1 MARNRYRGGGK
12 ARSGYDITS
21 SDLPFYDINARLATA
36 EKYSTALMKSEYTRM
51 RDIAQKRLKRLAAS
65 DEGKFV
71 AAMHPDGFP
80 KLSQM
85 SKAVDPFTGK
95 KDVSRKELAASLKEL
110 VNFLTAERSAVS
122 NVKKT
127 IKKTKESIKK
137 STGVDVPKEQLANYG
152 RFINKLKKELGLDQF
167 KYEAK
172 YVVAAWSDLQNKGKI
187 SKKDLTKAV
196 LDVMVDLKL
205 TDDPKED
212 KKKAERV
219 AHKVDRFFDLDKL
232 DKRTV
237 SGLKR
242 RKKKK

>member
-65 DEGKFV
+65 DEGKFI
-71 AAMHPDGFP
+71 AQMHPDGFP

-127 IKKTKESIKK
+127 VKKTRESIKK

>member
-36 EKYSTALMKSEYTRM
+36 EKYTTALMKSEYTRM

-65 DEGKFV
+65 DEGKFI
-71 AAMHPDGFP
+71 AQMHPDGFP

-127 IKKTKESIKK
+127 VKKTRESIKK

-167 KYEAK
+167 KYDAK